1 MRDAQQL
8 LPLVAAFE
16 QSPQRLRRVFQAV
29 LGVNL
34 GLELSFM
41 HPAGERADRFGR
53 ARHVIEYD
61 EALHPSTLDDQVK
74 VVLRSRRRLGR
85 VVVRD
90 PAAKHNPSA
99 HREPSQRRVEDFAA
113 DIVKENVDP
122 FGTQLLQPRLNV
134 LRLVVDRR
142 IEAGLIG
149 QPVAFLRPACD
160 ADGAA
165 AFDLSDLPN
174 DRARRPGRA

>member
-90 PAAKHNPSA
+90 PAAKHNPSRIA
-99 HREPSQRRVEDFAA
+99 SRASAASRISPPTLSKKMSIPLGHSSFSRV
-113 DIVKENVDP
+113 
-122 FGTQLLQPRLNV
+122 
-134 LRLVVDRR
+134 
-142 IEAGLIG
+142 
-149 QPVAFLRPACD
+149 
-160 ADGAA
+160 
-165 AFDLSDLPN
+165 
-174 DRARRPGRA
+174 